1 VKIILPGG
9 AGLVGQNL
17 IIQLKRNGYKDI
29 TVIDKHQSNVN
40 ILKGLHPDINIIIAD
55 LGENG
60 KWSKAFKG
68 GDVVIML
75 QAQIGSNQSDLF
87 YQNNIESTHNV
98 LNSMKSYSVPY
109 LVHISSS
116 VVETVSEDDYTK
128 TKKIQEELVLKSG
141 IDSVILRPSLMF
153 GSFDRKHLGW
163 LARFM
168 KKIPVF
174 PIPGDGKFMRQPLF
188 VNDFCNIIISC
199 INKKIVDETYN
210 ITGLQKIDYIDI
222 IRNIKSM
229 INSKT
234 VLMKIPYKLFYFLL
248 WLWALFDNNPPF
260 TNKQLASLVKSD
272 EFEIIDWPNIFNVSA
287 TPFIEAIEETFIDSK
302 YSKITLD
309 F

>member
-1 VKIILPGG
+1 MKIILPGG

-17 IIQLKRNGYKDI
+17 IIQLKHNGYKDI
-29 TVIDKHQSNVN
+29 TVIDKHQSNVD
-40 ILKGLHPDINIIIAD
+40 ILKGLHPDINIITAD

-60 KWSKAFKG
+60 KWNEAFKG
-68 GDVVIML
+68 AEVVIML

-116 VVETVSEDDYTK
+116 VVETMSEDDYTK
-128 TKKIQEELVLKSG
+128 TKKIQEEIVLKSG

-168 KKIPVF
+168 KKTPVF
-174 PIPGDGKFMRQPLF
+174 PIPGNGKFMRQPLF

-199 INKKIVDETYN
+199 INKKIVDKTYN

-222 IRNIKSM
+222 ILNIKST

-234 VLMKIPYKLFYFLL
+234 VLIKIPYKLFYCLL

-260 TNKQLASLVKSD
+260 TTKQLASLVKND
-272 EFEIIDWPNIFNVSA
+272 EFEIIDWQNIFKVSS
-287 TPFIEAIEETFIDSK
+287 TPFIDAIEETFIDSK

>member
-1 VKIILPGG
+1 MKIILPGG

-17 IIQLKRNGYKDI
+17 IIQLKHNGYKDI
-29 TVIDKHQSNVN
+29 TVIDKHQSNVD
-40 ILKGLHPDINIIIAD
+40 ILKGLHPDINIITAD

-60 KWSKAFKG
+60 KWNEAFKG
-68 GDVVIML
+68 AEVVIML

-116 VVETVSEDDYTK
+116 VVETMSEDDYTK
-128 TKKIQEELVLKSG
+128 TKKIQEEIVLKSG

-168 KKIPVF
+168 KKTPVF
-174 PIPGDGKFMRQPLF
+174 PIPGNGKFMRQPLF

-199 INKKIVDETYN
+199 INKKIVDKTYN

-222 IRNIKSM
+222 ILNIKSM

-234 VLMKIPYKLFYFLL
+234 VLIKIPYKLFYVLL
-248 WLWALFDNNPPF
+248 WFWALFDNNPPF
-260 TNKQLASLVKSD
+260 TTKQLASLVKND
-272 EFEIIDWPNIFNVSA
+272 EFEIIDWQNIFKVSS
-287 TPFIEAIEETFIDSK
+287 TPFIDAIEETFIDSK

>member
-1 VKIILPGG
+1 MKIILPGG

-40 ILKGLHPDINIIIAD
+40 ILKELHPDINIIIAD

-98 LNSMKSYSVPY
+98 LSSMKSYLVPY

-248 WLWALFDNNPPF
+248 WLWALFDNM
-260 TNKQLASLVKSD
+260 
-272 EFEIIDWPNIFNVSA
+272 
-287 TPFIEAIEETFIDSK
+287 
-302 YSKITLD
+302 D

>member
-1 VKIILPGG
+1 MKIILPGG

-17 IIQLKRNGYKDI
+17 IIQLKHNGYKDI
-29 TVIDKHQSNVN
+29 TVIDKHQSNVD
-40 ILKGLHPDINIIIAD
+40 ILKGLHPDINIITAD

-60 KWSKAFKG
+60 KWNEAFKG
-68 GDVVIML
+68 AEVVIML

-116 VVETVSEDDYTK
+116 VVETMSEDDYTK
-128 TKKIQEELVLKSG
+128 TKKIQEEIVLKSG

-168 KKIPVF
+168 KKTPVF
-174 PIPGDGKFMRQPLF
+174 PIPGNGKFMRQPLF

-199 INKKIVDETYN
+199 INKKIVDKTYN

-222 IRNIKSM
+222 ILNIKSM

-234 VLMKIPYKLFYFLL
+234 VLIKIPYKLFYVLL
-248 WLWALFDNNPPF
+248 WFWALFDNNPPF
-260 TNKQLASLVKSD
+260 TTKQLASLVKND
-272 EFEIIDWPNIFNVSA
+272 EFEIIDWQNIFNVSA
-287 TPFIEAIEETFIDSK
+287 TPFIDAIEETFIDSK